1 MGLGVPVVGTAVEGL
16 PETLAN
22 GRGVLVAPD
31 EPRALAAAIG
41 AVLAG
46 LCESDLAGAR
56 AYAQRFTPD
65 RIASRYA
72 SVYRALAGA
81 DSEAVRPAA

>member
-1 MGLGVPVVGTAVEGL
+1 VPVVGTAVEGL
-16 PETLAN
+16 PETLAC
-22 GRGVLVAPD
+22 GRGVLVPPD
-31 EPRALAAAIG
+31 EPRALAGAIG

-46 LCESDLAGAR
+46 LCECDLDGAR
-56 AYAQRFTPD
+56 AYAQRYSPE

-81 DSEAVRPAA
+81 DQAAVHPAA